1 MLRYA
6 LQRLLVMIPLLA
18 GVSLLVFSM
27 VHLTPG
33 DPVRL
38 TLGEEASEE
47 DIARVRT
54 ELGLDRP
61 LPAQFVSYI
70 GRLVVGDLGVSL
82 RSRQPVAEDLAL
94 RIWPSVELALSAMV
108 IATLLGVT
116 LGVAAAVRRGT
127 WLDTVAMVVAVTGV
141 SAPTFW
147 VGLILILVFSIHLG
161 WFPSSGR
168 GGLGHLA
175 LPAITLGVHYAASI
189 ARVTRSSMLDVLNE
203 DYVRTAHAKGLE
215 PRIVVIGHAL
225 KNAML
230 PTVTLIGLQ
239 LGALLGGTVVVE
251 TVFAWPGVGRFA
263 IDAIK
268 HRDYPV
274 VQAAILFMAVAFAVS
289 NLVVDLLYGFL
300 DPRIEYS

>member
-6 LQRLLVMIPLLA
+6 LQRFLAMVPLLV

-38 TLGEEASEE
+38 MLGEEATQE
-47 DIARVRT
+47 DVARVRS
-54 ELGLDRP
+54 ELGLDEP
-61 LPAQFVSYI
+61 LPVQFVAYL
-70 GRLVVGDLGVSL
+70 GRLVVGDLGFSL
-82 RSRQPVAEDLAL
+82 RSRQPVAQDLAQ
-94 RIWPSVELALSAMV
+94 RIWPSVELAIAAMM
-108 IATLLGVT
+108 IATVLGVV

-127 WLDTVAMVVAVTGV
+127 WLDTLAMMVAVTGV

-147 VGLILILVFSIHLG
+147 VGLILILVFSVHLG

-168 GGLGHLA
+168 GGLTHLA
-175 LPAITLGVHYAASI
+175 LPAVTLGLHYAASI

-203 DYVRTAHAKGLE
+203 DYVRTAHAKGLA
-215 PRIVVIGHAL
+215 PMAVIVGHAL

-251 TVFAWPGVGRFA
+251 TVFAWPGIGRFA

-274 VQAAILFMAVAFAVS
+274 VQAAILFMAVAFAFS
-289 NLVVDLLYGFL
+289 NLIVDLLYGFL